1 MVLIDWKV
9 SVMKIVRSTSSHASA
24 GGSNETRETMWSG
37 AIQAKGEALPDDN
50 GVSPNPERG
59 ELVSASLNHYRR
71 PTSQKG
77 RSLPPTGKQ
86 RTLAPAGPIGVR
98 GVSARQKNHH
108 VTWETRSGCRR
119 KRRLPMGMHN
129 HRQCLGRESDGLVVA
144 KKRGNARGAKE
155 PCCMHAFINE
165 ERAA

>member
-1 MVLIDWKV
+1 M
-9 SVMKIVRSTSSHASA
+9 MKIVRSTSSHASA
-24 GGSNETRETMWSG
+24 GGSNETRETMRSG
-37 AIQAKGEALPDDN
+37 AIQAKGEALPDDD

-98 GVSARQKNHH
+98 GERTPK
-108 VTWETRSGCRR
+108 EPPRYLGDPL
-119 KRRLPMGMHN
+119 RLSP
-129 HRQCLGRESDGLVVA
+129 QATVA
-144 KKRGNARGAKE
+144 DGNA
-155 PCCMHAFINE
+155 
-165 ERAA
+165 

>member
-1 MVLIDWKV
+1 M
-9 SVMKIVRSTSSHASA
+9 MKIVRSTSSHASA
-24 GGSNETRETMWSG
+24 GGSNETRGTMRFG
-37 AIQAKGEALPDDN
+37 KIQAKGETLPDDD

-86 RTLAPAGPIGVR
+86 RTFALVGPVGVR
-98 GVSARQKNHH
+98 GVSARQKNHQ
-108 VTWETRSGCRR
+108 VTWETRSGGRL
-119 KRRLPMGMHN
+119 KRQLSMGMHN
-129 HRQCLGRESDGLVVA
+129 HQQCLGRESDGLVVA
-144 KKRGNARGAKE
+144 TKRGNARGAKE
-155 PCCMHAFINE
+155 PCCMHANINE

>member
-1 MVLIDWKV
+1 M
-9 SVMKIVRSTSSHASA
+9 MKIVRSTSSHASA
-24 GGSNETRETMWSG
+24 GGSNETRETMRSG
-37 AIQAKGEALPDDN
+37 AIQAKGEALPDDD

-86 RTLAPAGPIGVR
+86 RTLAPAGPVGVR
-98 GVSARQKNHH
+98 GVGAHQKNRH
-108 VTWETRSGCRR
+108 VTWETPSS
-119 KRRLPMGMHN
+119 RRLMRPLAMGMHN
-129 HRQCLGRESDGLVVA
+129 HRRCLRGESEGLVVA
-144 KKRGNARGAKE
+144 RKRGNARGAKE